1 MIVVKLS
8 LVGEADGYGLLP
20 TNNTPGSG
28 AERSFG
34 PSIWQKVVE
43 VVGRHIE
50 PSPST
55 TQATEQVVKDL
66 WIHRNSD
73 GGASNVTWV
82 FPRPQNWFQQLL
94 NNNAVDHWWKE
105 NFRVSCNT
113 FEYICQLVGPA
124 LQRQNT
130 RMRDAIPVP
139 KRVGA
144 SNWRVLPLVWTDGW
158 VGKTDCR
165 KVLP

>member
-8 LVGEADGYGLLP
+8 LVGEEDGYGLLL

-28 AERSFG
+28 AEQSFG

-73 GGASNVTWV
+73 GGASNVTLFW
-82 FPRPQNWFQQLL
+82 R
-94 NNNAVDHWWKE
+94 
-105 NFRVSCNT
+105 S
-113 FEYICQLVGPA
+113 
-124 LQRQNT
+124 
-130 RMRDAIPVP
+130 
-139 KRVGA
+139 
-144 SNWRVLPLVWTDGW
+144 SNGEFLSNLTDEII
-158 VGKTDCR
+158 DDFFFS
-165 KVLP
+165 